1 MNKNY
6 FKFIILIFLSGCL
19 ARGNLDYY
27 GLETNTFLSGETQLW
42 GRAWSSEIK
51 YDEGTNIPDCDNIL
65 AANKFSACIQ
75 KLNIKNRG
83 VLYPDADI
91 NAYQKFIPNDER
103 KIDYVLIAL
112 KLKAWAME
120 RQSYCQITAKFAQ
133 EENLLDEA
141 NFINHA
147 EVFGDANWKLS
158 GRDISYIVI
167 PVPVKK
173 DYLYL
178 KINREILGRCEVSI
192 AINVL
197 GYYYSGAK

>member
-1 MNKNY
+1 MNKIY
-6 FKFIILIFLSGCL
+6 FKVIMLIFLSGCL
-19 ARGNLDYY
+19 PRSNLDYY

-51 YDEGTNIPDCDNIL
+51 YDDVDDTYIPECDNIL
-65 AANKFSACIQ
+65 AANKSSACIQ

-83 VLYPDADI
+83 VLYPAADI
-91 NAYQKFIPNDER
+91 YAYQKFIPNDER
-103 KIDYVLIAL
+103 KIDYALIQV

-120 RQSYCQITAKFAQ
+120 HKSYCQITAKFAQ
-133 EENLLDEA
+133 EENLLDDA
-141 NFINHA
+141 NYLNHA
-147 EVFGDANWKLS
+147 EVFGGENWKLA

-173 DYLYL
+173 DYIYL
-178 KINREILGRCEVSI
+178 KVNREVVGKCEVSI

-197 GYYYSGAK
+197 GYYFGR